1 MVDSAGDKKR
11 SGLNLDKARKVL
23 DLKMHLMYQKA
34 RMKAE
39 AAEQRNC
46 ERTVAGDLRLL
57 YEQMRSRAR
66 EEKQVKE
73 RLRKLRHEVDAN
85 NEPGEAPPL
94 LTEEDAAYS

>member
-39 AAEQRNC
+39 VAEQRNG
-46 ERTVAGDLRLL
+46 ERTVDG
-57 YEQMRSRAR
+57 S
-66 EEKQVKE
+66 V
-73 RLRKLRHEVDAN
+73 H
-85 NEPGEAPPL
+85 
-94 LTEEDAAYS
+94 LTLPAAH